1 MDLTTAQPIAP
12 TDLPQSDAN
21 NRAGSLDPQE
31 QQEIIRI
38 MTEYFTQ
45 EFGGDADKA
54 HRAVAKIAKLI
65 THQAAKLVHLGNT
78 VFLVLV
84 KGKGRVEVHTMAA
97 GEDSASLA
105 GNFVKLAQYL
115 KNIGVEEAYT
125 FSDDPKFAIIAKRT
139 RLPFKTRQEKVKG
152 KETTVYT
159 VDTKDI

>member
-97 GEDSASLA
+97 GED
-105 GNFVKLAQYL
+105 
-115 KNIGVEEAYT
+115 
-125 FSDDPKFAIIAKRT
+125 
-139 RLPFKTRQEKVKG
+139 
-152 KETTVYT
+152 
-159 VDTKDI
+159 